1 MYSAVVAFTLAGHC
15 LQFAASTCPTSNTAL
30 KVSLFS
36 GDTFTCVGL
45 LCPHRGHGSQRHEEQ
60 TQNLRGLS
68 RFPYCLLHQL
78 YAKLP
83 DLRYMGVITWHC
95 RRSSW
100 TPEPHQST
108 AKGIP
113 RSPSLP
119 QRASAHFRRSPL
131 RLHGVYCRFRLAIQP
146 PPPPALA
153 VRVSVPNPEHLPPPL
168 LGRFLYPLPFS
179 RQLLG
184 RLGHLTSDH
193 RRNAGATATVFPVL
207 HLASGFLRPSKYLE
221 PCPSPRERPG
231 NTKTGYLLGLGYLF
245 REGWGLIV
253 NPDQPGWGLSPP
265 CSRQVT
271 VFCIFVAALREEWD
285 SVLARWTAR
294 ARHPGAT

>member
-1 MYSAVVAFTLAGHC
+1 
-15 LQFAASTCPTSNTAL
+15 
-30 KVSLFS
+30 
-36 GDTFTCVGL
+36 
-45 LCPHRGHGSQRHEEQ
+45 
-60 TQNLRGLS
+60 
-68 RFPYCLLHQL
+68 
-78 YAKLP
+78 
-83 DLRYMGVITWHC
+83 
-95 RRSSW
+95 
-100 TPEPHQST
+100 
-108 AKGIP
+108 
-113 RSPSLP
+113 
-119 QRASAHFRRSPL
+119 
-131 RLHGVYCRFRLAIQP
+131 
-146 PPPPALA
+146 
-153 VRVSVPNPEHLPPPL
+153 
-168 LGRFLYPLPFS
+168 
-179 RQLLG
+179 LLG